1 MLHYFQQWWETN
13 VLSLYEL
20 NALYIKFDCTFVS
33 PQDCFP
39 DSINIAYIIKP
50 EKFWEKKRTSLGSA
64 KYNFEVSC
72 RIKIEQLH
80 NSKKLLQLKKNK
92 NVHKTKLCINSH
104 CPEIEAWENLELL
117 IIYFTVFTDLFSKLN
132 DVQIHINFDMKKWI
146 QHYDGS
152 SFDITPPD
160 YCDAWCRYK
169 NVDIL
174 NNRYGNVYLHYRSND
189 FFVDMYDL
197 SWWFIKVHRLFTTD
211 SRVWRE
217 LRVQPWTVDTVKIG

>member
-72 RIKIEQLH
+72 RIKIEQLAYIIQR
-80 NSKKLLQLKKNK
+80 NYYSLKK
-92 NVHKTKLCINSH
+92 TK
-104 CPEIEAWENLELL
+104 
-117 IIYFTVFTDLFSKLN
+117 
-132 DVQIHINFDMKKWI
+132 
-146 QHYDGS
+146 
-152 SFDITPPD
+152 
-160 YCDAWCRYK
+160 
-169 NVDIL
+169 
-174 NNRYGNVYLHYRSND
+174 
-189 FFVDMYDL
+189 MY
-197 SWWFIKVHRLFTTD
+197 IKQSYV
-211 SRVWRE
+211 
-217 LRVQPWTVDTVKIG
+217 

>member
-13 VLSLYEL
+13 VLSLNEL
-20 NALYIKFDCTFVS
+20 NALYIKFDCTLVS

-117 IIYFTVFTDLFSKLN
+117 IIYFTVFTNLFSKLN

-152 SFDITPPD
+152 SFDITW
-160 YCDAWCRYK
+160 CDAWCRYQ
-169 NVDIL
+169 NVDTCIF
-174 NNRYGNVYLHYRSND
+174 S
-189 FFVDMYDL
+189 
-197 SWWFIKVHRLFTTD
+197 TTD
-211 SRVWRE
+211 MKMFIYTIDQMIS
-217 LRVQPWTVDTVKIG
+217 L